1 MALEPVREIAD
12 LVTRRDED
20 LRGLADQYVKEWDA
34 RAQRSARLALEVGRS
49 ATSQVEE
56 MLTADDPDCLRI
68 IEALVDAAAARG
80 EAALAYV
87 AAGPVEDYMAA
98 SPEARA
104 QLEQLA
110 RRSKAMRAAIDLTW

>member
-1 MALEPVREIAD
+1 M
-12 LVTRRDED
+12 TRRDED
-20 LRGLADQYVKEWDA
+20 LRGLADQFVKEWDA

-87 AAGPVEDYMAA
+87 AAGPVEDYMAT